1 MASADA
7 AEFLK
12 KKSNTGSMIQS
23 SRRSISEGIAPAE
36 ARSASTTRVQ
46 LQALGLVEEAKKE
59 TGVWKKR
66 AAGAAAISVVL
77 LVAMLGTTVIGNE
90 VSKDAKPDT
99 EASELRTTDGQ
110 DNLVRVGVA
119 ESYAV
124 LADLPSL
131 GLDFLKAMNKITYHA
146 NGVLAVAKIEGYE
159 WFSTSKMI
167 IDLAPKGL
175 AGVRR
180 MIEVHE
186 RGAARTNDS
195 CRVSCTSS
203 TGEGRG
209 AR

>member
-66 AAGAAAISVVL
+66 AGGAALFSAIL
-77 LVAMLGTTVIGNE
+77 LAAMLGTTVIGNE

-124 LADLPSL
+124 LADLPAL
-131 GLDFLKAMNKITYHA
+131 GLDFLEAMNKITYQE
-146 NGVLAVAKIEGYE
+146 NGALTVAKIEGYD
-159 WFSTSKMI
+159 WFSTSKMF
-167 IDLAPKGL
+167 IDLAPKGMNRV
-175 AGVRR
+175 GRT
-180 MIEVHE
+180 IE
-186 RGAARTNDS
+186 ARDDS
-195 CRVSCTSS
+195 PPP
-203 TGEGRG
+203 
-209 AR
+209 